1 MSEHKQPTNDEQAAN
16 NAALPQQSH
25 AKAVGKLI
33 LVVIGMFGFGFALV
47 PLYDVFCDITGING
61 KTSDQAAVYEA
72 VEIDESR
79 MITVEFITRTNTG
92 MPWEF
97 SAQTKRVEVHPGE
110 MAEVA
115 FYVRNPVSRD
125 IIAQAIPSV
134 SPGTAALYVNKTE
147 CFCFRHQ
154 PLKAGEEAVMPMTFY
169 VDPQLPE
176 DITFFTLQY
185 TLYDITASA
194 DEAEVV
200 ALNNSLGR

>member
-1 MSEHKQPTNDEQAAN
+1 MSEHNQPTNEGQALN
-16 NAALPQQSH
+16 KAALPQQSH
-25 AKAVGKLI
+25 GKTVGKLV

-72 VEIDESR
+72 VEIDTSR
-79 MITVEFITRTNTG
+79 SITVEFITRTNTG

-97 SAQTKRVEVHPGE
+97 TAQTKRVEVHPGE

-154 PLKAGEEAVMPMTFY
+154 PLKSGEEALMPMTFY